1 LKSRK
6 NFSTQPNQKL
16 RPDRDETSVNRVEID
31 FLRQKILERVQ
42 KAPEKAA
49 VILKDWLDGK
59 SDAARTPPKKKV
71 A

>member
-1 LKSRK
+1 M
-6 NFSTQPNQKL
+6 
-16 RPDRDETSVNRVEID
+16 NRVEID